1 MQLIGGEPF
10 LFSVDGSKI
19 MKYKISTS
27 TFKNVYTS
35 NQSVTFISYDNTE
48 NKLLWLENNQD
59 TIFSL
64 TAQEYRGNYIR
75 TKSVLIGQLTSATS
89 FVYDWISRTIIWCS
103 EAERKVTVTSL
114 NGVHYTLLQLP
125 ESMIPSSIAVDPF
138 RQ

>member
-1 MQLIGGEPF
+1 VQLIGGEPF
-10 LFSVDGSKI
+10 LFSADGSKI

>member
-1 MQLIGGEPF
+1 
-10 LFSVDGSKI
+10 

-48 NKLLWLENNQD
+48 KKLLWLENNQD

-75 TKSVLIGQLTSATS
+75 TKSILIDQLTSATS

-114 NGVHYTLLQLP
+114 SGVHYTLLQLP